1 MIEKCIPKHIAI
13 IMDGNG
19 RWAKK
24 RGLPRTAGHK
34 VGAENVCT
42 IAKACNKL
50 GVKELTL
57 YAFSTEN
64 WKRPEDEVNYLC
76 KLPKLFFS
84 AYIKEL
90 KKNRIR
96 VTFLGELERFP
107 PETQKVILDAIE
119 ATKDFEGLNLCIAI
133 NYGGRREIVLAAQKY
148 AQDVLNQ
155 KASLELSEQEFSQY
169 LMTKD
174 MHEVDLMIRT
184 SGEERISN
192 FLLWQL
198 AYSEFIFTPVAWPDF
213 NEDELTKCI
222 DEFTS
227 RNRRFGGV

>member
-1 MIEKCIPKHIAI
+1 MVEQCIPKHIAM

-34 VGAENVCT
+34 AGAENVCT

-64 WKRPEDEVNYLC
+64 WKRPEDEVNFLC

-90 KKNRIR
+90 KKHRIR

-107 PETQKVILDAIE
+107 EETQKVILDAME
-119 ATKDFEGLNLCIAI
+119 QTKDFEGLNLCIAI
-133 NYGGRREIVLAAQKY
+133 NYGGRREIVLAAQQY
-148 AQDVLNQ
+148 AKDVLEN
-155 KASLELSEQEFSQY
+155 KVDLTIDENEFAKY
-169 LMTKD
+169 LMTRD
-174 MHEVDLMIRT
+174 MNEVDLMIRT

-192 FLLWQL
+192 FLLWQI

-213 NEDELTKCI
+213 DEKELMRCL
-222 DEFTS
+222 DVYAQ
-227 RNRRFGGV
+227 RHRRFGGL